1 VELSYDRQTK
11 IAENIKKRPR
21 GVLRVFVAFIILA
34 ALISGVLVPSYFI
47 KEDAIQRLYTD
58 NVLARITVDVRRS
71 IQEIESGLQNAENPA
86 EVSDIDRILR
96 DISNSSS
103 YTLGVFFTDNN
114 NVLLHSIGRPAGGS
128 TEYYDL
134 ILPVK
139 NEEGF
144 ETASVRVRLDKDII
158 NNAAKDMIKQEF
170 IQSLAIGLELLG
182 LGLILLM
189 IIRPKTTGILVTV
202 ILFTLIALSLDFTLF
217 YIQYSAAAESLTVQT
232 VNRITQILQNDA
244 DLLKTAGASLSSI
257 YDLNDWLKNLLHD
270 IPAINTM
277 SINSHMRVTLN
288 ASTAFIEQ
296 YSIDLIW
303 CYVAVF
309 AMFAGAAVIAIISR
323 VVFVKYRS
331 KKHSK

>member
-1 VELSYDRQTK
+1 
-11 IAENIKKRPR
+11 
-21 GVLRVFVAFIILA
+21 
-34 ALISGVLVPSYFI
+34 
-47 KEDAIQRLYTD
+47 
-58 NVLARITVDVRRS
+58 
-71 IQEIESGLQNAENPA
+71 
-86 EVSDIDRILR
+86 LR

-103 YTLGVFFTDNN
+103 YTFGVYFIDNN
-114 NVLLHSIGRPAGGS
+114 NVLLHSVVRPAGES
-128 TEYYDL
+128 AEYIHL
-134 ILPVK
+134 TLPVK
-139 NEEGF
+139 NEYGLE
-144 ETASVRVRLDKDII
+144 EASIRVFFDKDVI
-158 NNAAKDMIKQEF
+158 NNPAKDLIRQEF
-170 IQSLAIGLELLG
+170 IRSLAIGLELLG

-217 YIQYSAAAESLTVQT
+217 YIRYSAAAESMTAQT

-244 DLLKTAGASLSSI
+244 DLFKTAGASLGSI

-303 CYVAVF
+303 CYAAVF
-309 AMFAGAAVIAIISR
+309 AIFAGAAVIAIISR
-323 VVFVKYRS
+323 VVFVKYKS
-331 KKHSK
+331 KKHNK